1 MFIVV
6 MLLYDVIGLLD
17 KYYHMQLSWRQY
29 GKLIILSEV
38 CSYVWQNLN
47 AVYYLRTSK
56 YNIHINQPCVD

>member
-17 KYYHMQLSWRQY
+17 KYHMQLSWRQY

-56 YNIHINQPCVD
+56 YNIHISQPCVD